1 MTRLATSVLS
11 MSLMLGGAF
20 AGLFAVTPQAFAQ
33 QETGDS
39 GTITAQQFMQE
50 LLPYGSWM
58 AHPQFGWVWQPHDV
72 QPWWQPFAVGEWMV
86 TQDGTPYWRSGYP
99 FGWATEH
106 YGSWT
111 FDQAKGWLWIPGN
124 DWSAAPVT
132 WRATDGVIGWA
143 PIMATGADVQAV
155 ACPQPPMA
163 WIFVPMNRLMTTSN
177 FAVAEQELVS
187 RDAHGTWGNWAHD
200 ADGASAHR
208 MPEPSNA
215 GLLDRTKCLG
225 AAEAKEAFLAAVK
238 MRGGAVQGATIE
250 FVNSRGQMGSG
261 RIRGGNIPAYAPT
274 ITGNPPP
281 AGGDFLVNPPAERVQ
296 RALPAQRVQ
305 RVERTDPAGRAQ
317 PAQQV
322 ERAQP
327 VQPNLPTAPA
337 TPAAPLTPYEAYTYQ
352 HARLNE
358 YHAAQYERL
367 RQMQESDKSLTPS
380 ERERQMRQMQSTAA
394 RQRALLDARQRA
406 NSEPTAPP
414 IQPATQPATQP

>member
-1 MTRLATSVLS
+1 
-11 MSLMLGGAF
+11 MSFMFGGAF

-33 QETGDS
+33 QATGDS
-39 GTITAQQFMQE
+39 GTITVQQFMQE

-72 QPWWQPFAVGEWMV
+72 QPWWQPFAVGEWTV
-86 TQDGTPYWRSGYP
+86 TQDGAPYWRSGYP

-111 FDQAKGWLWIPGN
+111 FDEAKGWLWIPGN
-124 DWSAAPVT
+124 DWSAAPVA

-225 AAEAKEAFLAAVK
+225 AAEAKDAFLAAVR
-238 MRGGAVQGATIE
+238 MRGGAVQGSTIE

-274 ITGNPPP
+274 ITGTAPP
-281 AGGDFLVNPPAERVQ
+281 AGGDFLVNPPAQRVE

-305 RVERTDPAGRAQ
+305 RVERTERLDGEVHVAGPVLGVLVPREEQRHVVHVARFGGFPRLVKVVADTVRCGFEEDERAGRGGDRLVHAGHQRFGFFPEPDFGCVEELEGAGPAGGVVACGGDFD
-317 PAQQV
+317 
-322 ERAQP
+322 
-327 VQPNLPTAPA
+327 L
-337 TPAAPLTPYEAYTYQ
+337 
-352 HARLNE
+352 
-358 YHAAQYERL
+358 
-367 RQMQESDKSLTPS
+367 
-380 ERERQMRQMQSTAA
+380 
-394 RQRALLDARQRA
+394 
-406 NSEPTAPP
+406 
-414 IQPATQPATQP
+414 